1 MGRQLA
7 KSYLPTT
14 IINEG
19 KGWRGLLS
27 DFVLFRLVAL
37 PLQPGVVGPYLARVV
52 WFPSQLLLERT
63 GRIQNFGP

>member
-37 PLQPGVVGPYLARVV
+37 TLQPRVVGTYLAWGV
-52 WFPSQLLLERT
+52 WFPSHLLLEGT
-63 GRIQNFGP
+63 DHIHNFGP